1 MSLLSE
7 WMLTKSSPS
16 VSHWLPLSVSLLAE
30 THFDDLKGRLCFFH
44 YSNISELDIRVRP
57 GHPPPPNM
65 SVVALQNQRPEFT
78 ETFMLGYFYFKE
90 FFPFFKKK
98 KKKCISD
105 ATLCKFIRLNY
116 SLIEIKAPSVGS
128 ASASSHYLKHSW
140 HSISCVCVFSAF
152 EGKMP
157 LQHSAADIRESIKDR
172 KTSQQ

>member
-98 KKKCISD
+98 EKKMY
-105 ATLCKFIRLNY
+105 F
-116 SLIEIKAPSVGS
+116 
-128 ASASSHYLKHSW
+128 
-140 HSISCVCVFSAF
+140 
-152 EGKMP
+152 
-157 LQHSAADIRESIKDR
+157 
-172 KTSQQ
+172 